1 MTDHTEHLTQFAVL
15 NSSGHDIHGAETTE
29 EWSVW
34 NDPEF
39 FNPRFA
45 SGEVHPALKDKILG
59 EPLYVSEIP
68 GSAKRYLLWTNELR
82 RENGKVAVE
91 GEAILRRREL
101 SKSVRTRVQGQE
113 LDAIDE
119 GRRANG

>member
-1 MTDHTEHLTQFAVL
+1 MTDHDAHLTAFAVL
-15 NSSGHDIHGAETTE
+15 NSTGHDIHDAETVE

-34 NDPEF
+34 NDPDF

-68 GSAKRYLLWTNELR
+68 GSAKRYMLWANELR
-82 RENGKVAVE
+82 REHGKTAVE
-91 GEAILRRREL
+91 GEVIL
-101 SKSVRTRVQGQE
+101 RTRVLQRSARRKVEGPE
-113 LDAIDE
+113 LDGIDE

>member
-1 MTDHTEHLTQFAVL
+1 MTDHTAHLQQFAVL
-15 NSSGHDIHGAETTE
+15 NSSGYDIHDAETVE

-34 NDPEF
+34 NDPDF
-39 FNPRFA
+39 FEPRFT

-82 RENGKVAVE
+82 RENGKIAVE
-91 GEAILRRREL
+91 GAAILRMREITHGARRKVEGL
-101 SKSVRTRVQGQE
+101 E
-113 LDAIDE
+113 LDMIDE
-119 GRRANG
+119 GRRPNG

>member
-1 MTDHTEHLTQFAVL
+1 MTDHDAHLTAFAVL
-15 NSSGHDIHGAETTE
+15 NSTGHDIHDAETVE

-34 NDPEF
+34 NDPDF

-45 SGEVHPALKDKILG
+45 DGTIHPALKDKILG

-68 GSAKRYLLWTNELR
+68 GSAKRYMLWANELR
-82 RENGKVAVE
+82 REHGKTAVE
-91 GEAILRRREL
+91 GEVILRMREVTHGARR
-101 SKSVRTRVQGQE
+101 RVEGLE
-113 LDAIDE
+113 LDMIDE

>member
-1 MTDHTEHLTQFAVL
+1 MTDHDAHLTAFTVL
-15 NSSGHDIHGAETTE
+15 NKAGHDIHAVETVE

-34 NDPEF
+34 NDPDF

-68 GSAKRYLLWTNELR
+68 GSAKRYMLWANELR
-82 RENGKVAVE
+82 REHGKVAVE
-91 GEAILRRREL
+91 GETILRFRTLIRGA
-101 SKSVRTRVQGQE
+101 RTRVQGPE